1 MFGWTS
7 LNMHWGIT
15 LNTTKFSVMDAS
27 KAFKKSRTT
36 IYEALK
42 NGELSRDHD
51 GLIDLSELIRVYG
64 NPISVQSSTRTEQ
77 VQKDVQVHV
86 QSEVENVLKD
96 QISLLKNQ
104 LDLANQREKSL
115 MQHIEDLTHRI
126 EFKGTLEQPKQEN
139 INQLN
144 ESTNSNI
151 ATDPR
156 SQDESNYDGLTTP
169 ENKRIPIPEHIE
181 PEPKK
186 RGFLSRFFLPYG

>member
-1 MFGWTS
+1 M
-7 LNMHWGIT
+7 NK
-15 LNTTKFSVMDAS
+15 TKFSIMDAS

-36 IYEALK
+36 IYESIK
-42 NGELSRDHD
+42 SGELSRDHD

-64 NPISVQSSTRTEQ
+64 NPVGVQSSARTEQ

-139 INQLN
+139 INKLN
-144 ESTNSNI
+144 ESTNLNI

-156 SQDESNYDGLTTP
+156 PEIESNYDALTTP
-169 ENKRIPIPEHIE
+169 GEDNKRIPIPEHVE

-186 RGFLSRFFLPYG
+186 RGLLGRLARAVFTDE

>member
-1 MFGWTS
+1 M
-7 LNMHWGIT
+7 NRGIV

-64 NPISVQSSTRTEQ
+64 NPVGVQSSTRTEQ

-126 EFKGTLEQPKQEN
+126 EFKGTLEQPKQEDIGK
-139 INQLN
+139 INQ
-144 ESTNSNI
+144 STDSNI

-156 SQDESNYDGLTTP
+156 PEAEPNYDELTTSTQK
-169 ENKRIPIPEHIE
+169 ENKRIPVPEHVE
-181 PEPKK
+181 PELQK
-186 RGFLSRFFLPYG
+186 RGFLSRFFLPNG

>member
-1 MFGWTS
+1 M
-7 LNMHWGIT
+7 N
-15 LNTTKFSVMDAS
+15 AS

-36 IYEALK
+36 IYEAIK

-64 NPISVQSSTRTEQ
+64 NPISVQSSTRTEHA
-77 VQKDVQVHV
+77 QKDVQVHV
-86 QSEVENVLKD
+86 QSEIENVLKD

-126 EFKGTLEQPKQEN
+126 EFKGQLEQPKIELDEHKVTAPYSEMTEN
-139 INQLN
+139 YRPKPEPKN
-144 ESTNSNI
+144 
-151 ATDPR
+151 
-156 SQDESNYDGLTTP
+156 DGLTTP
-169 ENKRIPIPEHIE
+169 VEKENPRIPVPEHIE

-186 RGFLSRFFLPYG
+186 RGFLSRFFLPNG

>member
-1 MFGWTS
+1 M
-7 LNMHWGIT
+7 
-15 LNTTKFSVMDAS
+15 NTTKFSVMDAS

-42 NGELSRDHD
+42 SGELSRDHD

-64 NPISVQSSTRTEQ
+64 NPVGVQSSARTEQ

-104 LDLANQREKSL
+104 LELANQREKSL

-139 INQLN
+139 INKLN

-156 SQDESNYDGLTTP
+156 PQTESNYDGLTTP
-169 ENKRIPIPEHIE
+169 KNKRIPVPKQVE
-181 PEPKK
+181 PKPKK

>member
-1 MFGWTS
+1 
-7 LNMHWGIT
+7 
-15 LNTTKFSVMDAS
+15 MDAS

-36 IYEALK
+36 IYESIK
-42 NGELSRDHD
+42 SGELSRDHD

-64 NPISVQSSTRTEQ
+64 NPVSVQSSTRIEQ
-77 VQKDVQVHV
+77 VQKDAPVRV
-86 QSEVENVLKD
+86 QSEIENVLKD
-96 QISLLKNQ
+96 QITLLKNQ

-139 INQLN
+139 TSKLN
-144 ESTNSNI
+144 ESTNLNI

-156 SQDESNYDGLTTP
+156 PEIKSNYDALTTFG
-169 ENKRIPIPEHIE
+169 EDNKRIPIPEHVE

-186 RGFLSRFFLPYG
+186 RGLLGRLARAVFTDE

>member
-1 MFGWTS
+1 
-7 LNMHWGIT
+7 
-15 LNTTKFSVMDAS
+15 MDAS

-64 NPISVQSSTRTEQ
+64 NPVGVQSSTRTEQ

-115 MQHIEDLTHRI
+115 MQHIEDLTNII
-126 EFKGTLEQPKQEN
+126 EFKGTLEQPKQEDIGK
-139 INQLN
+139 INQ
-144 ESTNSNI
+144 STDSNI

-156 SQDESNYDGLTTP
+156 PEAEPNYDELTTSTQK
-169 ENKRIPIPEHIE
+169 ENKRIPVPEHVE
-181 PEPKK
+181 PEPQK
-186 RGFLSRFFLPYG
+186 RGFLSRFFLPNG

>member
-1 MFGWTS
+1 
-7 LNMHWGIT
+7 
-15 LNTTKFSVMDAS
+15 MDAS

-51 GLIDLSELIRVYG
+51 GLIDLSELLRVYG
-64 NPISVQSSTRTEQ
+64 NPIGVQSSTRTEH

-86 QSEVENVLKD
+86 QSEVESVLKD

-126 EFKGTLEQPKQEN
+126 EFKGTLEKSEQKDIEK
-139 INQLN
+139 INQ
-144 ESTNSNI
+144 STNLNI
-151 ATDPR
+151 ATDHR
-156 SQDESNYDGLTTP
+156 LESEMNYDGLPTP
-169 ENKRIPIPEHIE
+169 EQTENKQIPVPEHVK
-181 PEPKK
+181 PEPPK
-186 RGFLSRFFLPYG
+186 RGFLSRFFLPNG

>member
-1 MFGWTS
+1 
-7 LNMHWGIT
+7 
-15 LNTTKFSVMDAS
+15 MDAS

-42 NGELSRDHD
+42 NGDLSRDND
-51 GLIDLSELIRVYG
+51 GLIDLSELLRVYG
-64 NPISVQSSTRTEQ
+64 NPIGVQSSTRTEH
-77 VQKDVQVHV
+77 VPKNVQVHV

-126 EFKGTLEQPKQEN
+126 EFKGILEQQKQEN
-139 INQLN
+139 IEKINQ
-144 ESTNSNI
+144 STDSNI

-156 SQDESNYDGLTTP
+156 PKQNYDGLTTP
-169 ENKRIPIPEHIE
+169 ENKCIPVPKHVE
-181 PEPKK
+181 PEPAK
-186 RGFLSRFFLPYG
+186 RGFLSRFFLPNG

>member
-1 MFGWTS
+1 
-7 LNMHWGIT
+7 
-15 LNTTKFSVMDAS
+15 MDAS

-36 IYEALK
+36 IYESIK
-42 NGELSRDHD
+42 SGELSRDHD

-64 NPISVQSSTRTEQ
+64 NPVSVQSSTRTEQ

-86 QSEVENVLKD
+86 QSEIENILKD

-139 INQLN
+139 TSKLN
-144 ESTNSNI
+144 ESTNLNI

-156 SQDESNYDGLTTP
+156 PEIESNYDALTTFG
-169 ENKRIPIPEHIE
+169 EDNKHTPIPKHVE

-186 RGFLSRFFLPYG
+186 RGLLGRLARAVFTDE

>member
-1 MFGWTS
+1 M
-7 LNMHWGIT
+7 NRGIV

-42 NGELSRDHD
+42 NGELSRDND

-64 NPISVQSSTRTEQ
+64 NPIGVQSSTRTEQ

-86 QSEVENVLKD
+86 QSEVENLLKD

-126 EFKGTLEQPKQEN
+126 EFKGTLEQSQQEN
-139 INQLN
+139 IDKLN
-144 ESTNSNI
+144 ESTNSNR

-156 SQDESNYDGLTTP
+156 SQTDSNYDELTTS
-169 ENKRIPIPEHIE
+169 ESKLIHLPEHVE

-186 RGFLSRFFLPYG
+186 RSLFGRVLNAVFDND

>member
-1 MFGWTS
+1 M
-7 LNMHWGIT
+7 NRGIV

-42 NGELSRDHD
+42 NGELSRDND

-64 NPISVQSSTRTEQ
+64 NPIGVQSSTRTEQ

-86 QSEVENVLKD
+86 QSEVENLLKD

-126 EFKGTLEQPKQEN
+126 EFKGTLEQSQQEN
-139 INQLN
+139 IDKLN

-156 SQDESNYDGLTTP
+156 SQTDSNYDELTTS
-169 ENKRIPIPEHIE
+169 ESKRIHPPEHVG
-181 PEPKK
+181 PEPIK
-186 RGFLSRFFLPYG
+186 RGLFGRVLNAVFDND